1 LKINEI
7 AQRVGIT
14 SKNIRFYEQEGLLT
28 PLRNRENGYRDYG
41 EAEEI
46 ALRRIKLMRKLGLP
60 LEDIRQMQQ
69 GRLTLTE
76 GMRRRMADLERLRR
90 DLDVAESFCQQL
102 QSDGSAFD
110 ALDADR
116 WLREMELKEKEGT
129 SFMDRQKQDQRE
141 RSQGAILA
149 AIAFALLMAAVIAFI
164 IWADFYDPIPIW
176 IVLAL
181 IALCLIP
188 VVGVALALKQRL
200 KEIKG
205 GEEDAARYY

>member
-1 LKINEI
+1 
-7 AQRVGIT
+7 
-14 SKNIRFYEQEGLLT
+14 
-28 PLRNRENGYRDYG
+28 
-41 EAEEI
+41 
-46 ALRRIKLMRKLGLP
+46 MRKLGLP

-116 WLREMELKEKEGT
+116 WLREMEVKEKEGT

-149 AIAFALLMAAVIAFI
+149 AIAFALLMAAAIAFI

>member
-1 LKINEI
+1 MKINEI

-116 WLREMELKEKEGT
+116 WLREMEVKEKEGT

>member
-1 LKINEI
+1 
-7 AQRVGIT
+7 
-14 SKNIRFYEQEGLLT
+14 
-28 PLRNRENGYRDYG
+28 
-41 EAEEI
+41 
-46 ALRRIKLMRKLGLP
+46 
-60 LEDIRQMQQ
+60 
-69 GRLTLTE
+69 
-76 GMRRRMADLERLRR
+76 
-90 DLDVAESFCQQL
+90 
-102 QSDGSAFD
+102 
-110 ALDADR
+110 
-116 WLREMELKEKEGT
+116 MELKEKEGT